1 MLESSICEIYFFI
14 IIMTDCKYT
23 FLLPAFKSRFLE
35 EALESIKNQTYNNFK
50 CIVSDDCSPEDLE
63 SIYDRIVGTDERFSF
78 RRNEENIGSKS
89 LVSHWNLLVDVCN
102 TDFLIMASDDDIYAP
117 YFLSEIDELVCNY
130 PKPNVFRARARKMN
144 SDRNVIMED
153 FPSPTYENQYDF
165 LYDWFCLRKVS
176 CIANY
181 VFRVD
186 ALRKIGGFV
195 DFPLAWGSDEAT
207 IILLSEQGVC
217 NTQSVLFT
225 FRLSGQNI
233 SSKTNKRIL
242 QRKTEAR
249 LQFIDFIKNE
259 FSRVG
264 AKGAS
269 LSERRMRDFM
279 REYLDCYYGQLKG
292 DSVYFSWKNM
302 RDIYFFLIKNNQ
314 LSGLLEKIHF
324 YWSWIRVRLYNTNN

>member
-1 MLESSICEIYFFI
+1 MPNF
-14 IIMTDCKYT
+14 T
-23 FLLPAFKSRFLE
+23 FLLPAYKKDFLG
-35 EALESIKNQTYNNFK
+35 EALSSIRHQTYPDFK
-50 CIVSDDCSPEDLE
+50 VLVSDDCSPYDLKTIFDE
-63 SIYDRIVGTDERFSF
+63 TVGDDPRFEY
-78 RRNEENIGSKS
+78 RRNEKNIGGTS
-89 LVSHWNLLVDVCN
+89 LVAHWNLLVDLCD
-102 TDFLIMASDDDIYAP
+102 TEFLIMASDDDIYAP

-207 IILLSEQGVC
+207 IIMLSEQGVC

-242 QRKTEAR
+242 QRKAEAR
-249 LQFIDFIKNE
+249 LQFIDFIKNV
-259 FSRVG
+259 FSRVRL
-264 AKGAS
+264 KGNS
-269 LSERRMRDFM
+269 LAERRMRDFM
-279 REYLDCYYGQLKG
+279 REYLDCYYGQLKD

-302 RDIYFFLIKNNQ
+302 RDIYFFLTKNNQ